1 MRISEILQKKRTLS
15 FEVFPPKRYDEEIG
29 KLYETIESLQKFR
42 PDFISVTCGASGSNR
57 RNNVEIAGFIKKL
70 GIEPLAHVIGGPS
83 SPEDITESLGALEAM
98 DVQNLLTIR
107 GDRPKEYTEDY
118 CKYFAHAT
126 DLIRFIRERSSF
138 SIAAACYPEGHQ
150 ECDSLYED
158 LIHMKEKEE
167 LGADFFITQI
177 FYDNNYYYRLVN
189 EARRIGITKPIIPG
203 IMPLLFPSSIKRTME
218 MCGLTIPLEY
228 RNMLEYYKDR
238 PKVFREI
245 GLNYSVY
252 QIMDLIAKGAPGIHL
267 YIMNNART
275 AEEIA
280 KRLPHVFEELF

>member
-1 MRISEILQKKRTLS
+1 MRISEILEKKRTLS

-42 PDFISVTCGASGSNR
+42 PDFISVTCGANGSNR

-252 QIMDLIAKGAPGIHL
+252 QIMDLIAKGAPGVHL